1 MATHIKLCGMMRPED
16 IETANGLKPDFI
28 GFVFAKKSRLAVTPD
43 QAAALKAALDRHIKA
58 VGVFVDEDPAAI
70 AKLFADGVI
79 DAAQLHGSET
89 DDVVAQVKALTG
101 GKCPVIQAVAMRGAG
116 DIARAAASP
125 ADHILLDAKG
135 GGTGHPF
142 NWELAKRVSRPYLL
156 AGGLS
161 PDNIAE
167 ALETLHPWGVDVS
180 SGIETDGR
188 KDGKKMRRFVEQVRN
203 FDTSIYKEEKI

>member
-1 MATHIKLCGMMRPED
+1 MATHIKLCGMMRPAD
-16 IETANGLKPDFI
+16 IETANALVPDMI
-28 GFVFAKKSRLAVTPD
+28 GFVFAKKSRRAVTPE
-43 QAAALKAALDRHIKA
+43 QAAALKAALNGKIRA
-58 VGVFVDEDPAAI
+58 VGVFVDAAPERI
-70 AKLFADGVI
+70 ADLFDAGVI
-79 DAAQLHGSET
+79 DAARLHGSET
-89 DDVVAQVKALTG
+89 DDVVAQVKALPG

-142 NWELAKRVSRPYLL
+142 NWDLAKRVSRPYLL

-188 KDGKKMRRFVEQVRN
+188 KDGEKMRRFVEQVRS
-203 FDTSIYKEEKI
+203 FDAII

>member
-28 GFVFAKKSRLAVTPD
+28 GFVFAKKSRRAVTPD

-101 GKCPVIQAVAMRGAG
+101 GKCPVIQAVAMRGTG

-142 NWELAKRVSRPYLL
+142 NWDLAKAVSRPYLL

-188 KDGKKMRRFVEQVRN
+188 KDGEKMRRFVEQVRS
-203 FDTSIYKEEKI
+203 FDAII

>member
-1 MATHIKLCGMMRPED
+1 MATHIKLCGMMRPAD
-16 IETANGLKPDFI
+16 IETANALVPDMI
-28 GFVFAKKSRLAVTPD
+28 GFVFAKKSRRAVTPE
-43 QAAALKAALDRHIKA
+43 QAAALKAALNGKIRA
-58 VGVFVDEDPAAI
+58 VGVFVDAAPERI
-70 AKLFADGVI
+70 ADLFDAGVI

-135 GGTGHPF
+135 GGSGTAF

-167 ALETLHPWGVDVS
+167 ALVTLSPWGVDVS

-188 KDGKKMRRFVEQVRN
+188 KDGEKMRHFVEQVRR
-203 FDTSIYKEEKI
+203 FDANI

>member
-16 IETANGLKPDFI
+16 IETANALGPDFI
-28 GFVFAKKSRLAVTPD
+28 GFVFAKKSKRAVTPD
-43 QAAALKAALDRHIKA
+43 QAAALKAALDHKIKA
-58 VGVFVDEDPAAI
+58 VGVFVDEDPAVI

-101 GKCPVIQAVAMRGAG
+101 GNCPVIQAVAMRGAG
-116 DIARAAASP
+116 DIPRAAASP

-142 NWELAKRVSRPYLL
+142 NWDLAKAVSRPYLL

-167 ALETLHPWGVDVS
+167 ALVTLHPWGVDVS

-188 KDGKKMRRFVEQVRN
+188 KDSEKMRRFVEQVRR
-203 FDTSIYKEEKI
+203 FDANISNI

>member
-1 MATHIKLCGMMRPED
+1 MATHIKLCGMMRPAD
-16 IETANGLKPDFI
+16 IETANGLKPDFV
-28 GFVFAKKSRLAVTPD
+28 GFVFAKKSRRAVTPE
-43 QAAALKAALDRHIKA
+43 QAAALKAALDHKIKA
-58 VGVFVDEDPAAI
+58 VGVFVDEDLAVI

-89 DDVVAQVKALTG
+89 DDVVAQVKVLTG

-116 DIARAAASP
+116 YIPRAAASP

-142 NWELAKRVSRPYLL
+142 NWDLAKAVSRPYLL

-161 PDNIAE
+161 PDNIVE
-167 ALETLHPWGVDVS
+167 ALETLSPWGVDVS

-188 KDGKKMRRFVEQVRN
+188 KDGEKMRRFVEQVRR
-203 FDTSIYKEEKI
+203 FDANISNI

>member
-1 MATHIKLCGMMRPED
+1 MMRPED
-16 IETANGLKPDFI
+16 IETANGLKPDFV
-28 GFVFAKKSRLAVTPD
+28 GFVFAKKSRRAVTPE
-43 QAAALKAALDRHIKA
+43 QAAALKAALDQHIKA

-70 AKLFADGVI
+70 AELFADGVI

-89 DDVVAQVKALTG
+89 DDVVAQVEALTS

-142 NWELAKRVSRPYLL
+142 NWDLAKAVSRPYLL

-167 ALETLHPWGVDVS
+167 ALETLSPWGVDVS

-188 KDGKKMRRFVEQVRN
+188 KDGEKMRRFVEQVRR
-203 FDTSIYKEEKI
+203 FDATI

>member
-1 MATHIKLCGMMRPED
+1 MGTHIKLCGMMRPAD
-16 IETANGLKPDFI
+16 IETANSLAPDFV
-28 GFVFAKKSRLAVTPD
+28 GFVFAKKSKRAVTPE
-43 QAAALKAALDRHIKA
+43 QAAAFKAALNGKIRA
-58 VGVFVDEDPAAI
+58 VGVFVDAAPAVI

-89 DDVVAQVKALTG
+89 DDVVAKVKALTG

-116 DIARAAASP
+116 DIPRAEASP

-135 GGTGHPF
+135 GGSGTAF

-161 PDNIAE
+161 PENIGE
-167 ALETLHPWGVDVS
+167 ALETLSPWGVDVS

-188 KDGKKMRRFVEQVRN
+188 KDGEKMRRFVEQVRR
-203 FDTSIYKEEKI
+203 FDANI